1 MATTF
6 TYNRADERL
15 NTSVAGSVDATYQAA
30 WLVDGKTSY
39 PVRLTDDDAAWTVT
53 GTAQEVG
60 ILVVG
65 HHTIAA
71 GVSTAISG
79 DITDT
84 LTVAAWGKNGIAFN
98 AYKIITPVAGVDSLT
113 LTITDNTEPA
123 VIIGEFVAGKA
134 RTLPGTLMPHTGFQR
149 NNFRSDRPI
158 DRAWI
163 PPYDKGM
170 VAEQWTGT
178 LLLTTSQQSEL
189 LAWEESQKAGTL
201 PSVVVIR
208 SMALFGF
215 VEVGRQIP
223 VVPALWKIDIR
234 FVELPRTRW

>member
-1 MATTF
+1 MASTF
-6 TYNRADERL
+6 TYNRSDERL
-15 NTSVAGSVDATYQAA
+15 NTSVAGSVDTTYQAA
-30 WLVDGKTSY
+30 WLVDNRTSY

-60 ILVVG
+60 ILVMG
-65 HHTIAA
+65 HHTVAA
-71 GVSTAISG
+71 GVSVAISG

-84 LTVAAWGKNGIAFN
+84 LTVATWGKNGIPFN
-98 AYKIITPVAGVDSLT
+98 AYKVITPVAGVDSLT
-113 LTITDNTEPA
+113 ITVTDNTEPA

-134 RTLPGTLMPHTGFQR
+134 RTLPGTLSKATGFQR
-149 NNFRSDRPI
+149 NNFTTSRPI

-170 VAEQWTGT
+170 VAEQWEGT
-178 LLLTTSQQSEL
+178 LLLTSAQRLEL
-189 LAWEESQKAGTL
+189 LEWEESQKQRTL
-201 PSVVVIR
+201 PSVVVIN

-223 VVPALWKIDIR
+223 IGQLWKIDMR